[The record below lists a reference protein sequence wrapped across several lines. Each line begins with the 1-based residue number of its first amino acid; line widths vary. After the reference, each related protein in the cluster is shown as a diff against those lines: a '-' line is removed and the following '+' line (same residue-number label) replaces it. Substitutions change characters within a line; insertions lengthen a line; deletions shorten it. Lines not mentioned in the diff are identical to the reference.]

1 MAFAARPGGMR
12 RTQVFVRDV
21 DGGPAQLVS
30 RADGPAGAPGQ
41 GAAVHPAL
49 SGDGTKVA
57 FTSDAWN
64 LSADK
69 CNSARGVFVRDL
81 RRGRT
86 RLASVGD
93 GDNRYIG
100 PTKGSSTGGDAF
112 VMMLCA

>member
-1 MAFAARPGGMR
+1 M
-12 RTQVFVRDV
+12 
-21 DGGPAQLVS
+21 S
-30 RADGPAGAPGQ
+30 RADGRAGAARQ
-41 GAAVHPAL
+41 GSAVP
-49 SGDGTKVA
+49 SGDLGRRHARVA

-64 LSADK
+64 LSPEK

-81 RRGRT
+81 RARRT

-93 GDNRYIG
+93 GANRYIG